1 MRQGGESWLC
11 LCQHLAASALALAL
25 ALAVTF
31 VLRDDACTQA
41 CLGFWAC
48 KFYTHETPLFLHM
61 HMRDLSR

>member
-25 ALAVTF
+25 ALALAVAF

-41 CLGFWAC
+41 CLG
-48 KFYTHETPLFLHM
+48 L
-61 HMRDLSR
+61 